1 MCVLVGLLSVSGG
14 CAQCRYM
21 CACLWDDLVC
31 AVGVHS
37 FRYTCVCA
45 CRGQS
50 TTLGAVLRFRSFL
63 FSVVAPLIGLE
74 LAKDAKLTDH

>member
-37 FRYTCVCA
+37 SGTRVCVLVEA
-45 CRGQS
+45 RVQPWVLS
-50 TTLGAVLRFRSFL
+50 LGSAAF
-63 FSVVAPLIGLE
+63 FSLWLHLS
-74 LAKDAKLTDH
+74 LAWNLPKMLN

>member
-14 CAQCRYM
+14 CAQCRDM

-37 FRYTCVCA
+37 SGTRMCA

-50 TTLGAVLRFRSFL
+50 TTLGTVLRFCGFL

-74 LAKDAKLTDH
+74 LAKDGKLTNH